1 MISLLF
7 MLLTLVA
14 ANDPGDNNHA
24 TVYFREPVEDTDDLI
39 ADLRSHMVDY
49 GIPHGEILMKHG

>member
-1 MISLLF
+1 

>member
-7 MLLTLVA
+7 MIVTLVA

-24 TVYFREPVEDTDDLI
+24 TVYFREPIEETDESILE
-39 ADLRSHMVDY
+39 LSSHLVDY
-49 GIPHGEILMKHG
+49 GIPYGQILM